1 MPRIGRLDRIG
12 ESGQRVTSLAR
23 TDGGSTPRRGS
34 GGQAADGGP
43 MQWRSDVTR
52 SEFDSRTRYQAAP
65 HTYQEGVDRL
75 AQDNPESGR
84 DGATARSVCEW
95 CGETILAAWWLMRDR
110 GE

>member
-34 GGQAADGGP
+34 GGQAAEKSPPPDTIP
-43 MQWRSDVTR
+43 RWLQCQPRH
-52 SEFDSRTRYQAAP
+52 QAAP

-84 DGATARSVCEW
+84 NGATARSSAEW
-95 CGETILAAWWLMRDR
+95 CGETILAAWWLVRDR

>member
-23 TDGGSTPRRGS
+23 TDGGSTPQRGS
-34 GGQAADGGP
+34 GGQAADGTL
-43 MQWRSDVTR
+43 WRSDVNR
-52 SEFDSRTRYQAAP
+52 VAFNSRPRYQAAP

-84 DGATARSVCEW
+84 NGATARSVFEW
-95 CGETILAAWWLMRDR
+95 CGETILAAWWLVRDR